1 MSKSVQK
8 NLFSG
13 GGAVNLVPREVFLTR
28 GVGRHRERLASFEEA
43 LRRAEIASFNIV
55 NVSSIVPPGCKL
67 ISRSKGLSR
76 LKPGQIVFAVM
87 SRNDTNEYRRLV
99 ASSVGLA
106 IPRDTSMY
114 GYLSEHAS
122 HGQNEREA
130 GDYAEDLAASMLAT
144 TLGVAFD
151 PDAAWDDK
159 KEIYRISGKIVRTN
173 SITQTAIGMKDSI
186 WTTTVAAAVFIL

>member
-1 MSKSVQK
+1 M
-8 NLFSG
+8 
-13 GGAVNLVPREVFLTR
+13 NLVPQEVFLTR

-43 LRRAEIASFNIV
+43 LRKAVIASLNLV
-55 NVSSIVPPGCKL
+55 NVSSIFPPGCKL
-67 ISRSKGLSR
+67 ISRSKALAK
-76 LKPGQIVFAVM
+76 LKPGQVVFAVM

-151 PDAAWDDK
+151 PDAAWDEK

-186 WTTTVAAAVFIL
+186 WTTTIAAAVFIL